1 MKPAYETICYCETYK
16 QTNFPLQRTPQ
27 KSSCAV
33 TVSSLRA
40 IQLLFHS
47 FDCVDEMR
55 DLPLSAWRTAA
66 TRAKCCVFV
75 SFIAKSHSCRQSQQ
89 LWEAAFSVW
98 QTRCCKMKR
107 LQWIVVPPVS
117 SIWPVCTR
125 RRPSAVTFRVEVI
138 DWLQTH
144 GAPGLHT
151 CAEER
156 TTCLCGPI
164 LKHNGC
170 LLLWETRM

>member
-1 MKPAYETICYCETYK
+1 MVLLVGHLQICPYKYQPVPKNTYKTEMKPAYETICYCETYK

-75 SFIAKSHSCRQSQQ
+75 SFITKSHSCHQSQQ

-107 LQWIVVPPVS
+107 LQWIVVPPCQLHLASVHAS
-117 SIWPVCTR
+117 QAVC
-125 RRPSAVTFRVEVI
+125 SN
-138 DWLQTH
+138 L
-144 GAPGLHT
+144 
-151 CAEER
+151 
-156 TTCLCGPI
+156 
-164 LKHNGC
+164 
-170 LLLWETRM
+170 